1 MAAKRA
7 PVERKFIKVDQTQA
21 VVSADTNAETASPE
35 KTPKAKA
42 TSLRIFAVI
51 AWLVAIGFEV
61 IAILILNGTIYV
73 QDLPGGVTAW
83 LIVAIVLDLICV
95 VVGSMLWKKSNRL
108 DPVSNK
114 NKIKFL
120 LWNQMG
126 VIAAIVAFLPL
137 VVVLLKNKNMDAKTK
152 KIVTVVAAVALVAAI
167 GLGIDF
173 NPPTKADEVKAQTNS
188 TALGDGTA
196 YWTRWGKSYHF
207 DPDCF
212 TIRNSAEVFQGTVE
226 QAFAANRSDPCNF
239 CALTEDDPNK
249 EVAPTA

>member
-7 PVERKFIKVDQTQA
+7 PVERKFTKVSQIQTDA
-21 VVSADTNAETASPE
+21 PAESNNESGSPV

-73 QDLPGGVTAW
+73 QDLPGGVTVW

-95 VVGSMLWKKSNRL
+95 VAGSMLWKKSNRL

-137 VVVLLKNKNMDAKTK
+137 VIILLKNKSMDAKTK
-152 KIVTVVAAVALVAAI
+152 KIATVVAAVALVAAI

-212 TIRNSAEVFQGTVE
+212 TLQNSAEIFEGTVE

-239 CALTEDDPNK
+239 CALPEEEAN
-249 EVAPTA
+249 